1 MCNSDSRNPVQCW
14 LILPN
19 RSEQTKMNWVSV
31 HRYNSILWRCHL
43 IYGYLLRFHF
53 LFSSARIP
61 LYERQTNKTQQT
73 RQILHYT
80 VPWLTARLQLLGPSN
95 ERFSCISFLRETYL
109 SPVKRSGLFSK
120 YTYVPIGCSSLL
132 RISSRIA
139 DRMGQLS
146 RINDVYDTVVYK
158 DFGLYDGKK
167 S

>member
-1 MCNSDSRNPVQCW
+1 MA
-14 LILPN
+14 
-19 RSEQTKMNWVSV
+19 
-31 HRYNSILWRCHL
+31 
-43 IYGYLLRFHF
+43 IYYDFIF
-53 LFSSARIP
+53 FFSSARIP

-80 VPWLTARLQLLGPSN
+80 VPWLTARFQLLGPSN
-95 ERFSCISFLRETYL
+95 ERFSCISFLRKTYL

-146 RINDVYDTVVYK
+146 RINDVYDTYCRRIQRFRSVRWKKILKISVCL
-158 DFGLYDGKK
+158 GLEFAVR
-167 S
+167 